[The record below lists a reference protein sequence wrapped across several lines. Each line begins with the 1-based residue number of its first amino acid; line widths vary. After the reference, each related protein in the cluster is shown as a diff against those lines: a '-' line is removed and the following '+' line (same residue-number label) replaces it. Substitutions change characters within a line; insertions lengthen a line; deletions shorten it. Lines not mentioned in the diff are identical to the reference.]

1 MKINEIVA
9 PKDKL
14 DESLEMIKGGTSSEL
29 RLCIKGCHTGELKPK
44 PNTSTTSTT
53 STETTSKDETANTRV
68 SDSNLQ

>member
-1 MKINEIVA
+1 MRINEIVA

-29 RLCIKGCHTGELKPK
+29 RFCIKGCHTSGLKPK
-44 PNTSTTSTT
+44 PNTSTT
-53 STETTSKDETANTRV
+53 STETTSKDETANIRV

>member
-1 MKINEIVA
+1 MRINEIVA

-44 PNTSTTSTT
+44 PNTSAT
-53 STETTSKDETANTRV
+53 STETTSKDETANTSV